1 MDRNL
6 ESQTCYLCKKEKK
19 LNEFILKKDGIY
31 YKMCKMC
38 NELVQKKRKENPT
51 KRLKHTLTHRTCYK
65 CMRFLEVVNFTRR
78 SNGTYFSGC
87 KECNKYVFQHTR
99 RTRLKNSG
107 GSFTR
112 KEFNELLKQYD
123 TCPNCNRKWEDIPL
137 LKDRKVTWTVDH
149 IIPISKG
156 GRNSIDNIQ
165 PLCYSC
171 NSKKGD
177 RII

>member
-1 MDRNL
+1 MDRNF

-31 YKMCKMC
+31 YKMC
-38 NELVQKKRKENPT
+38 NELVRKENPT

-107 GSFTR
+107 GSFTS

-137 LKDRKVTWTVDH
+137 LKDRKVSWTVDH

-171 NSKKGD
+171 NSK
-177 RII
+177 RVIE